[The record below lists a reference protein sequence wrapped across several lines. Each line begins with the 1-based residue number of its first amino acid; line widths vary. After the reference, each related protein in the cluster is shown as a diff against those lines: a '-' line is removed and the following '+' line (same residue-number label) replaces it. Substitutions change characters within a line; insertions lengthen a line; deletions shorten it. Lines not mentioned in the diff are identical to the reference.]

1 MSDNIL
7 TTVDELFKQHI
18 FTIPNYQRS
27 YAWEEEQLEVFIED
41 LRHQLNAHKATVA
54 DEKRKPYFMGTLLLH
69 AKQNGG
75 TECLSVDVVDGQ
87 QRLTTLLI
95 FIATALREVA
105 EIEGRDFLTSHYIE
119 HPEFEQKFKTIGKDN
134 NCFRGGILGI
144 DIANEAPESLSSQKL
159 IFARDYFRQNV
170 KTEEWPEMVTQL
182 RNAEVLAY
190 VIDNLST
197 ATQIFEFQNDRGKKL
212 TNLEAVK
219 SFLMHNVHLNSK
231 GASANKLE
239 SIHSHFESIF
249 RDIEELAHY
258 PRTPEEDNILSYHC
272 AAFLPWTDAEY
283 LQPKKLIK
291 KQLNAIEEQDPKA
304 IIDWIN
310 QFITNLKQSYKNVLT
325 LYKKMD
331 EFTEFSHIV
340 ILNRLAPFWPLLIKT
355 YHEDGYSNKA
365 QFKKACHLMELFSLR
380 AYGLANLRSNAGN
393 SHLLWITKQFQTIQN
408 DCVLDFKWLFEELTN
423 MCSWWG
429 IPERMNTNLQSPH
442 FYNNSKASALYI
454 LWRYENYLRSGNDNQ
469 NKWSKLSWRDIVMP
483 KNHSEKLSL
492 EHIAAQN
499 NEQSTHL
506 VSWNESDEK
515 SEFKDIALHR
525 LGNLVLDSI
534 SSNSSKQ
541 DHDFDK
547 KWQKLSAS
555 STYLSQGE
563 LKNYISPES
572 NTWDVYAIKNRQ
584 VKLTAFIEQHWGVK
598 A

>member
-1 MSDNIL
+1 MSDKIL
-7 TTVDELFKQHI
+7 TTIDELFAKYQ
-18 FTIPNYQRS
+18 FSIPNYQRS
-27 YAWEEEQLEVFIED
+27 YAWEETQLELFVED
-41 LRHQLNAHKATVA
+41 LRHQIKTQAVDAK
-54 DEKRKPYFMGTLLLH
+54 KPYFIGTLLLH
-69 AKQNGG
+69 NKYSQYSYQ
-75 TECLSVDVVDGQ
+75 TVDIVDGQ
-87 QRLTTLLI
+87 QRLTTTLI
-95 FIATALREVA
+95 FIATALKECA
-105 EIEGRDFLTSHYIE
+105 EIEDSDFIKSNYIY
-119 HPEFEQKFKTIGKDN
+119 HPEFEQKFKTITKDN
-134 NCFRGGILGI
+134 NCFRSAILGI
-144 DIANEAPESLSSQKL
+144 DNFDEAPDSQSSQKL
-159 IFARDYFRQNV
+159 IFARDYFCKHV
-170 KTEEWPEMVTQL
+170 KPHEWSAMINQL
-182 RNAEVLAY
+182 REAQVLAY
-190 VIDNLST
+190 VIDDLST

-231 GASANKLE
+231 SASENKLE
-239 SIHSHFESIF
+239 SIHSNFESIF
-249 RDIEELAHY
+249 RDIEELSTY
-258 PRTPEEDNILSYHC
+258 PRTPEEDSILSYYC
-272 AAFLPWTDAEY
+272 AAFIPWTDNEY

-291 KQLNAIEEQDPKA
+291 KQINALEHKGSEA
-304 IIDWIN
+304 IVSWIN
-310 QFITNLKQSYKNVLT
+310 SFISNLKQTYKNVLT
-325 LYKKMD
+325 IYKKMD

-355 YHEDGYSNKA
+355 YHEDGSSNKA
-365 QFKKACHLMELFSLR
+365 QFNKACHLMELFSLR

-393 SHLLWITKQFQTIQN
+393 SHLLLITKQFQTIQN
-408 DCVLDFKWLFEELTN
+408 DCVLDFKWLFEELTK

-442 FYNNSKASALYI
+442 FYNNSKPSALYI

-499 NEQSTHL
+499 NEQSAHL

-584 VKLTAFIEQHWGVK
+584 VKLTAFIEQHWGLK